1 MFRKSLA
8 ASLIALTLA
17 APVFADGET
26 EAYVQKN
33 ANEVLATLNDPALD
47 STQRTAAFNEYMD
60 KFTDMHA
67 VANFAIGKY
76 ARRFS
81 EEELARYRDAFR
93 TYALAVYEVQLD
105 RYRGEEVNVTGST
118 DRNERDSI
126 VDTVIRRSDGK
137 DMDVRWRV
145 LLRNGE
151 YQVVDV
157 ALNLDGNLIWLAI
170 EQRAQFL
177 ALLDRTNGS
186 ADELIAKIEQMTQKL
201 RDEQAAGVTPQ
212 IQTAEDNPL

>member
-1 MFRKSLA
+1 MTHLIRHLA
-8 ASLIALTLA
+8 VAGAVVMMTTPA
-17 APVFADGET
+17 FADAKT

-33 ANEVLATLNDPALD
+33 ASEVLASLNDPSLNAEER
-47 STQRTAAFNEYMD
+47 TQKFNKYMD
-60 KFTDMHA
+60 EFTDMTA
-67 VANFAIGKY
+67 VSNFAIGKY

-81 EEELARYRDAFR
+81 EEDLAQYRKVFR
-93 TYALAVYEVQLD
+93 EYALAVYENELD
-105 RYRGEEVNVTGST
+105 AYRGEEVIVKDSV
-118 DRNERDSI
+118 DRAADDSI
-126 VDTVIRRSDGK
+126 VNTVIKRQDGK

-145 LLRNGE
+145 LTRDGE

-186 ADELIAKIEQMTQKL
+186 ADALIDKIESMTRNLESEK
-201 RDEQAAGVTPQ
+201 RS
-212 IQTAEDNPL
+212 